1 MSLLISSEEAVNIE
15 DSKKCDAKAP
25 RKSPPK
31 RPVLRGIL
39 KTSKNGPTNAKSKPT
54 PATINGRDDVKMFV
68 SGLRGEMAAMGVDL
82 GSSSIS
88 SSTHPGKMEEGKT
101 LVVGGVKISGGSGSL
116 GSKEAPTVGVLKG
129 AGDGGGKRGPQ
140 TNARAT
146 GERKSRSSRFKSDA
160 AAGGRDNANAEKKKK
175 SAFKSGG
182 ILERPM
188 PPSVVG
194 DSDDT
199 HKSKLPLSGQGDKI
213 EGFELD
219 FDVVA
224 KSEWKEGGE
233 QDDDDADDFVDD
245 LDLQGCSLAESIMM
259 EGGRRGEALKIPG
272 DKGWLDEEDEEGDYD
287 DVLDKSEE
295 DKEEDEEE
303 MGNNSV
309 EDARE
314 RALFLEVYTL
324 IQNLLTPNTKV
335 YTAHLWTGAGDWRG
349 MEYGD
354 VELQRREGVRA
365 R

>member
-1 MSLLISSEEAVNIE
+1 
-15 DSKKCDAKAP
+15 
-25 RKSPPK
+25 
-31 RPVLRGIL
+31 
-39 KTSKNGPTNAKSKPT
+39 
-54 PATINGRDDVKMFV
+54 
-68 SGLRGEMAAMGVDL
+68 
-82 GSSSIS
+82 
-88 SSTHPGKMEEGKT
+88 
-101 LVVGGVKISGGSGSL
+101 
-116 GSKEAPTVGVLKG
+116 
-129 AGDGGGKRGPQ
+129 
-140 TNARAT
+140 
-146 GERKSRSSRFKSDA
+146 
-160 AAGGRDNANAEKKKK
+160 
-175 SAFKSGG
+175 
-182 ILERPM
+182 M
-188 PPSVVG
+188 PPSVDG

-259 EGGRRGEALKIPG
+259 EGGRRGEVLKIPG

-303 MGNNSV
+303 MGNNSL